1 MLVAKNVAFF
11 MLRKPKKN
19 SYLAAQLFGKD
30 LTPASRR
37 RAQIHNALHA
47 VKDVE
52 LVVDLHELEG
62 AARPPAFL
70 LGQAVVHVSF
80 VLGGAPHFL
89 YF

>member
-1 MLVAKNVAFF
+1 
-11 MLRKPKKN
+11 MLRKPKEI
-19 SYLAAQLFGKD
+19 SYLAAHLFWKD
-30 LTPASRR
+30 LTPTAWR
-37 RAQIHNALHA
+37 RAQIYNALHA

-62 AARPPAFL
+62 AARSPAFL

-89 YF
+89 